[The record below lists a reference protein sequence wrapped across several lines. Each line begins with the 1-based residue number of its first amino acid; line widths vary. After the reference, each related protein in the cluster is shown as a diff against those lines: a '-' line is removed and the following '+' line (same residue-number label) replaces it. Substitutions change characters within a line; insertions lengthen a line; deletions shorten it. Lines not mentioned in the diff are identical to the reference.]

1 MHDQTT
7 LTINP
12 NAKANDTV
20 KVTRM
25 RKQGSQSHAA
35 RGRNAW
41 TTYCTTFKTHLDAFG
56 TQTCHLF
63 APHSVMQLIFGIDI
77 VCGYL
82 ISIVHGGTT
91 VYQYMNL
98 TPYTL
103 SWNAGP
109 KKVYRATAI
118 RFCDFTV
125 PLCNLF
131 M

>member
-41 TTYCTTFKTHLDAFG
+41 TTYCPTFKTHLDAFG

-82 ISIVHGGTT
+82 ISIVHGGTWWYYSIS
-91 VYQYMNL
+91 VYEFDPVHFELECWTKESLPSYCHSL
-98 TPYTL
+98 L
-103 SWNAGP
+103 
-109 KKVYRATAI
+109 
-118 RFCDFTV
+118 
-125 PLCNLF
+125 
-131 M
+131 